1 MAGACP
7 LFAEWQASTANDLD
21 AFHTDL
27 PLEVLLDVSSCTIH
41 FSCTIYQPSCLLFIS
56 RDSSPTASSA
66 LSLAQL
72 GHKTFSRGCLF
83 AHVDI
88 IQGLATVEASHWYDS
103 SNSRIDVLDFL
114 EFWFLTPRVL
124 AFICKNVAFVFAEY
138 AKAFPDG
145 PTATPVEHSRKP
157 STDSH
162 RCLSCRPA
170 HPCPPGMFFFRLMND
185 KYSLLCRV
193 CTITLS
199 RAHRSTMNL
208 SNSRELVNR
217 VYGATNRLNS
227 HQHQHIP
234 PFLLSTCQSS
244 SRRP

>member
-1 MAGACP
+1 MVRGVRYRAHRDQSDGTRIPYRGRLLITHLRQTVCFVVEPPQGSSYGQRIGEQEMAGACP

-88 IQGLATVEASHWYDS
+88 IQGPATVEASHWYDS
-103 SNSRIDVLDFL
+103 PNS
-114 EFWFLTPRVL
+114 
-124 AFICKNVAFVFAEY
+124 
-138 AKAFPDG
+138 
-145 PTATPVEHSRKP
+145 
-157 STDSH
+157 
-162 RCLSCRPA
+162 
-170 HPCPPGMFFFRLMND
+170 
-185 KYSLLCRV
+185 
-193 CTITLS
+193 
-199 RAHRSTMNL
+199 
-208 SNSRELVNR
+208 
-217 VYGATNRLNS
+217 
-227 HQHQHIP
+227 
-234 PFLLSTCQSS
+234 
-244 SRRP
+244 